1 MADIAFLLLI
11 FFLVTTT
18 IDTDSGISRKLPP
31 MPEEEQQEDKDKI
44 KERNVLV
51 VLVNRNDDLL
61 VDGERVHISRLKEKA
76 IEFIT
81 NPSNKESLPEKV
93 LLSEKKKKA
102 LSKDKEEKA
111 REIQEAID
119 LLGDIPTTKGVV
131 SLQNDRATSY
141 RAYIQVQDEL
151 TAAFREVRDRL
162 AVEKFGK
169 KYKELDEEKADAIT
183 EVYPLAISEAE
194 PVEI

>member
-31 MPEEEQQEDKDKI
+31 MPQDEQQEDKDKI

-61 VDGERVHISRLKEKA
+61 VDGERVLMSQLKEKA

-81 NPSNKESLPEKV
+81 NPANKEALPEKV
-93 LLSEKKKKA
+93 MLSEKKEKA
-102 LSKDKEEKA
+102 LKNDKKKKA
-111 REIQEAID
+111 REIQNAID
-119 LLGDIPTTKGVV
+119 LLGDMPVPKGIV

-141 RAYIQVQDEL
+141 GAYIQVQDEL

-169 KYKELDEEKADAIT
+169 KFKELKGEKADAIT
-183 EVYPLAISEAE
+183 DVYPLAISEAE